1 MVGRPLTQVFPE
13 RNNKIG
19 DVILEAKNISN
30 GKEVKDVSFTL
41 RKGEILGFA
50 GLVGAGRSE
59 TLKAVLVRIK
69 RPKGKFT

>member
-1 MVGRPLTQVFPE
+1 M
-13 RNNKIG
+13 
-19 DVILEAKNISN
+19 EAKNISN

-59 TLKAVLVRIK
+59 TLKAVFGADK